1 MTREEFIEILDKRGY
16 SYEIEGDKVV
26 VTHKGGVYL
35 NSLTSLPPGV
45 EFRNGGDVW
54 LDSITSLPPGVE
66 FMNRGRVYLRSL
78 TSIPPGV
85 VFKNKGDEG
94 DVWLDSITSLPPG
107 VEFRNGGDVSLDYL
121 LGDYFNR
128 WNGNI
133 EGIDSKR
140 LLNKM
145 IKDGIFER

>member
-1 MTREEFIEILDKRGY
+1 
-16 SYEIEGDKVV
+16 
-26 VTHKGGVYL
+26 
-35 NSLTSLPPGV
+35 
-45 EFRNGGDVW
+45 
-54 LDSITSLPPGVE
+54 
-66 FMNRGRVYLRSL
+66 
-78 TSIPPGV
+78 
-85 VFKNKGDEG
+85 
-94 DVWLDSITSLPPG
+94 

-128 WNGNI
+128 WSGNI